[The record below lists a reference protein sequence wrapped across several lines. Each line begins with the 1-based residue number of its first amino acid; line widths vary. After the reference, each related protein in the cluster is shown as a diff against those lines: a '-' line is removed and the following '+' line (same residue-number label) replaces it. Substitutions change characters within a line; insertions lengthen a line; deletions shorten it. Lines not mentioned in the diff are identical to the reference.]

1 MANRVSLFSSYFLLK
16 GPSMAK
22 LYFYYSAMNAG
33 KSTTLLQSSY
43 NYVER
48 GMQVLL
54 FAPRIDDRFGKVA
67 IHSRIGLTQEAIG
80 FDEDLD
86 FFDYVS
92 AQQKQ
97 ISNLKC
103 ILIDEVHF
111 LKKEQVKQLT
121 KITTE
126 LRLPVLC
133 YGLRSDFMGEPFEG
147 SSYLLA
153 WAEEMTEI
161 KTICHCGKKA
171 TMNVRINSSGVPVEE
186 GAQIQVGGNESYV
199 STCMHHFRESNKTFS
214 KNNYALSEEL

>member
-1 MANRVSLFSSYFLLK
+1 
-16 GPSMAK
+16 MAK

-33 KSTTLLQSSY
+33 KSTTLLQSAY

-54 FAPRIDDRFGKVA
+54 FAPAIDNQYGKVV
-67 IHSRIGLTQEAIG
+67 IHSRIGLVQDAIG
-80 FDEDLD
+80 FTAETN
-86 FFDYVS
+86 FFEV
-92 AQQKQ
+92 ALKQKESQ
-97 ISNLKC
+97 DSLAC
-103 ILIDEVHF
+103 VLIDEVHF
-111 LKKEQVKQLT
+111 LNKKQIKQLT

-153 WAEEMTEI
+153 WAQELIEI

-171 TMNVRINSSGVPVEE
+171 TMNIRIDATGRPIEE
-186 GAQIQVGGNESYV
+186 GEQVQIGGNESYV
-199 STCMHHFRESNKTFS
+199 SSCMGHFRDLNKTFS
-214 KNNYALSEEL
+214 KEESLQTVGVV